1 MTEVIQC
8 PQCQRQLRVP
18 EELRGKAVKC
28 PSCSHTFTA
37 PLAGAADTPAV
48 PPPPPGQH
56 DAEEPPRPSTRRP
69 RPPQEDYGE
78 EPGADYDDEPWIRR
92 RLDAVPHRGGLILT
106 LGILSLVC
114 CGIICGPIAWVMG
127 NNDMREIRAGRMDPE
142 GEGLTNAGR
151 ICGIVGT
158 CLGIV
163 GLICGVIQFAAML
176 ATQGRLR

>member
-37 PLAGAADTPAV
+37 PLAGAAETLAV
-48 PPPPPGQH
+48 PPPPPDQH
-56 DAEEPPRPSTRRP
+56 YAEEPPRPNTRRP
-69 RPPQEDYGE
+69 RSPQEDDAE
-78 EPGADYDDEPWIRR
+78 EPGDDYDDEPPMRR
-92 RLDAVPHRGGLILT
+92 RRDAVPHRGGLILT

-114 CGIICGPIAWVMG
+114 CWPICGPIAWVMA
-127 NNDMREIRAGRMDPE
+127 NNDLREIRAGCMDPE

-151 ICGIVGT
+151 ICGIVGI

-163 GLICGVIQFAAML
+163 GLICGAIQFAAMI
-176 ATQGRLR
+176 ATKGRLL